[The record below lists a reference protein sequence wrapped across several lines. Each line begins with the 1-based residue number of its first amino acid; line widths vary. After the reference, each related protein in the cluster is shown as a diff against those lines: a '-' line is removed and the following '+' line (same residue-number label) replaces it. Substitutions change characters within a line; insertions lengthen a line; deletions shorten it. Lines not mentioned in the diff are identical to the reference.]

1 MLCLVQVPVLATSAS
16 SFAATLEDFTII
28 ACWQPNQYLAVLCLC
43 VQRDFVPP
51 MSCKLTIVYFYND
64 AALRLIMTSL
74 AQG

>member
-1 MLCLVQVPVLATSAS
+1 MATSAS
-16 SFAATLEDFTII
+16 SFAATVEDCTII
-28 ACWQPNQYLAVLCLC
+28 CVLSAQSILGSALPL